1 MKEVWMCQWETI
13 PGDGEHLEKFPTFA
27 EAKKAMR
34 QKISQCMDLSE
45 YLADLDPNAANY
57 LRNYLSDPDF
67 PYRKE
72 DAPEDYEEPE
82 HGELILD
89 ANYIS
94 WDYPYDAY
102 PRLHTDLVL
111 DDGDKGEFEFHFWYE
126 HLEKAPE
133 NGAKGMSIRI
143 YSEIDYG
150 TSAYPLM
157 ILRVLSDT
165 PKTQDQIIQSIWE
178 WYDKK
183 IDRKAV
189 GRHLKLLQDMGFP
202 VQHSPEG
209 YYISSEFREPE
220 QNIKYGTSA
229 YPLMVSQVLGKTP
242 QTKTAII
249 HAVQQKYGTKIDR
262 KAVGRHLELLDALGY
277 NIQKCEDGYFITE

>member
-1 MKEVWMCQWETI
+1 MKNVWMCQWETI
-13 PGDGEHLEKFPTFA
+13 PGDGEHLEKFPTLA

-45 YLADLDPNAANY
+45 YLADLDPNAENY

-67 PYRKE
+67 PYSKE

-94 WDYPYDAY
+94 WDYPCDAY
-102 PRLHTDLVL
+102 PRLHTDLLL

-126 HLEKAPE
+126 HMEKAPE

-150 TSAYPLM
+150 TSAYPLI

-202 VQHSPEG
+202 VQKSKDG
-209 YYISSEFREPE
+209 YWRDGGPHAPKSDISYTP
-220 QNIKYGTSA
+220 SA
-229 YPLMVSQVLGKTP
+229 YPLMILQVLDGTP
-242 QTKTAII
+242 KSQAEII
-249 HAVQQKYGTKIDR
+249 RAVQEKYGVTIGR
-262 KAVGRHLELLDALGY
+262 KAVGGHLELLKTLGF
-277 NIQKCEDGYFITE
+277 NR